1 MSTLEDKQRENLL
14 SGFLDKFEMTYVTPT
29 WYLPILAVK
38 FSGIVKNEAFNF
50 FFFFSCR

>member
-1 MSTLEDKQRENLL
+1 MSTLEDKQEHLL
-14 SGFLDKFEMTYVTPT
+14 AGFLDEFEMTYVIPT

-50 FFFFSCR
+50 FFFSCR

>member
-1 MSTLEDKQRENLL
+1 MSTLEDKQREHLL
-14 SGFLDKFEMTYVTPT
+14 SGFLDEFEMAYVIPT

-50 FFFFSCR
+50 LFFSCL